1 MIQVLSA
8 APSVSVE
15 KSFDFS
21 TDFHVFGG
29 IFARFEKGKDLE
41 REITLD
47 KVFIFAKKLTTLFIL
62 HGSKKSR
69 KKYQLIG
76 LE

>member
-21 TDFHVFGG
+21 TDFYVFGAV
-29 IFARFEKGKDLE
+29 FARFEKVKDFE
-41 REITLD
+41 MEITLD
-47 KVFIFAKKLTTLFIL
+47 KVFIFAKKRTTLFIL
-62 HGSKKSR
+62 HG
-69 KKYQLIG
+69 
-76 LE
+76 